1 MAQIDSYLKCLVSE
15 NELNYLDD
23 LLNLYDFI
31 PNEALK
37 TLLEVY
43 HTQLNHWFAA
53 LNHHINDTAKARHF
67 VVPLR
72 YWLYQRQP
80 PAMPGVKK

>member
-37 TLLEVY
+37 TLLGNAI
-43 HTQLNHWFAA
+43 LPG
-53 LNHHINDTAKARHF
+53 TAEE
-67 VVPLR
+67 
-72 YWLYQRQP
+72 
-80 PAMPGVKK
+80 